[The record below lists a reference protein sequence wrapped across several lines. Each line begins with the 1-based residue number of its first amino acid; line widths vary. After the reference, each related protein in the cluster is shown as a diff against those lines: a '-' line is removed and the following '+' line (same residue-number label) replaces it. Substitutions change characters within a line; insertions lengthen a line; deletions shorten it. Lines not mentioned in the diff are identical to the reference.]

1 MERESEERTGV
12 SRKEAILMAAT
23 ELFAQRG
30 YGATPTSDIA
40 QAAGVAEG
48 TLFHH
53 FKTKEGILAYIVKDM
68 LDDYVQGIEMQ
79 AEKASNGLEAIKG
92 VICFHFRFINER
104 SGEVMVMLRDF
115 PFHLMEEDTPF
126 REIVSSRFFHLVNL
140 FKGLIETGQ
149 KDGSIRRISAEKT
162 AFILIGMLNGLGR
175 QTLMCP
181 LKIPDIY
188 QEVLD
193 FCYNSLAKR
202 G

>member
-1 MERESEERTGV
+1 MEQESGERTSV

-30 YGATPTSDIA
+30 YSATPTSEIA

-68 LDDYVQGIEMQ
+68 LDAYVQGIEIQ

-92 VICFHFRFINER
+92 GICFHFHFINER
-104 SGEVMVMLRDF
+104 SREVMVMLRDF
-115 PFHLMEEDTPF
+115 PFHLMEADTPF
-126 REIVSSRFFHLVNL
+126 REIVTTRFFHLVKL
-140 FKGLIETGQ
+140 FTDLIETGQ
-149 KDGSIRRISAEKT
+149 KDGSIRDISAEKT

-175 QTLMCP
+175 QRLMCP

-202 G
+202 V